1 MAPKATKA
9 TNNEI
14 TDHINGN
21 ENNIFHMYEN
31 NSSVDDIQQSIV
43 GELAPVEEVQIT
55 QIKSEE
61 SENFKQKP
69 KKPKNLP
76 SLLIYNL
83 LYVFI
88 ILFVSILWST
98 PATLIPAQNAIQYPE
113 YWWEVLVTGSLTI
126 ALYLAGVTILDWK
139 VLYNLTYFQL
149 LYPFIGLF
157 ANALVSLAVS
167 WCICYFIWT
176 PWLGYNN
183 PMPFVGMICYV
194 ISNFSHFIAIWF
206 LFPKEQKTKT
216 GYRMKILAY
225 LGYRLWHLFYV
236 QQQLALKTI
245 MVKLPL
251 SIQWLV
257 AFVVPI
263 LRELNLKV
271 LKRILKH
278 AVDSDKTSITRSN
291 LIATISTFVNNTFWI
306 AIVVSSLASQTT
318 GYSML
323 AVDFTLNVFDTW
335 QVIKL
340 NRKISP
346 KDEMKKKEHVHEKK
360 EATME
365 LVAVEM
371 IEMLV
376 PIAYVITFTIAFY
389 GTNAEL
395 IGGVK
400 FGGWQHKEVEDLISF
415 SSDLMMMFGIDLLAL
430 TISGILLW
438 KFAYANILS
447 EGFDV
452 MKMYCPFISVRIG
465 GTIFLVT

>member
-69 KKPKNLP
+69 KKPKTLP

-167 WCICYFIWT
+167 WCIC
-176 PWLGYNN
+176 
-183 PMPFVGMICYV
+183 
-194 ISNFSHFIAIWF
+194 
-206 LFPKEQKTKT
+206 
-216 GYRMKILAY
+216 
-225 LGYRLWHLFYV
+225 
-236 QQQLALKTI
+236 
-245 MVKLPL
+245 
-251 SIQWLV
+251 
-257 AFVVPI
+257 
-263 LRELNLKV
+263 RE
-271 LKRILKH
+271 R
-278 AVDSDKTSITRSN
+278 
-291 LIATISTFVNNTFWI
+291 F
-306 AIVVSSLASQTT
+306 
-318 GYSML
+318 
-323 AVDFTLNVFDTW
+323 
-335 QVIKL
+335 
-340 NRKISP
+340 
-346 KDEMKKKEHVHEKK
+346 
-360 EATME
+360 
-365 LVAVEM
+365 
-371 IEMLV
+371 
-376 PIAYVITFTIAFY
+376 
-389 GTNAEL
+389 
-395 IGGVK
+395 
-400 FGGWQHKEVEDLISF
+400 
-415 SSDLMMMFGIDLLAL
+415 
-430 TISGILLW
+430 
-438 KFAYANILS
+438 
-447 EGFDV
+447 
-452 MKMYCPFISVRIG
+452 C
-465 GTIFLVT
+465 